1 MGAINLRFPGPQAF
15 APARALVTSVETLL
29 SGFNSRWGARYDFAA
44 TTRQAPRTLTPRKGA
59 APPQPSVAEV
69 IGHFIRERDM
79 FAVDD
84 GDLTAIGQTLVD
96 DAIAAVRAGGKM
108 PNASTLMLRF
118 VNLHKGLV
126 IHRWERGG
134 DDLSLRPLTPRY
146 LRYKT
151 RLGYPSRI
159 GTMTGQS
166 LAALKRV
173 RVVAVRMG

>member
-1 MGAINLRFPGPQAF
+1 
-15 APARALVTSVETLL
+15 
-29 SGFNSRWGARYDFAA
+29 
-44 TTRQAPRTLTPRKGA
+44 
-59 APPQPSVAEV
+59 
-69 IGHFIRERDM
+69 
-79 FAVDD
+79 
-84 GDLTAIGQTLVD
+84 
-96 DAIAAVRAGGKM
+96 M
-108 PNASTLMLRF
+108 PNSSTLMLRS

-134 DDLSLRPLTPRY
+134 DDLALRPLTPRY

-159 GTMTGQS
+159 GTLTGQS